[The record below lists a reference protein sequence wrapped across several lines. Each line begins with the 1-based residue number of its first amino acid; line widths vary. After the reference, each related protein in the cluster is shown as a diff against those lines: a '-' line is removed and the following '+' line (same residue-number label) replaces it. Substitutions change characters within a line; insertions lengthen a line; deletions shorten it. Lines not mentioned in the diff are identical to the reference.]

1 MSVKNSVVVVGGG
14 IMGVQAAY
22 HLANLGQTVTLLDQY
37 DVPNQWAASG
47 DHLRVF
53 RMTYGKDAFYSEMAL
68 KCLPMWLEL
77 NTLSEDTLLQQNGV
91 LELAAKADGYEAH
104 SMAVLKDLKIRCE
117 RLDAAAIRR
126 LYPMYNP
133 KAFKWALF
141 HPEGGL
147 LWANR
152 AVSAM
157 ASIAQRKGVRFR
169 SGVKVVSLVKEKGRL
184 RAVKDAAGKVWEAE
198 KFLFACGHWTNELLK
213 DQGIP
218 IKVTKQEQIFL
229 RPLFNRGRY
238 RPEHF
243 PVFSDHASGFY
254 GFPVHIHGFIKLCAH
269 RKGPVV
275 KKVDLYDLRTLSPKF
290 EKSCRVFLKKFMPEL
305 APFTEFEGHVGW
317 YDNTPDNDF
326 LVDRLPSTAN
336 VYLAAGFSGH
346 GFKFAPIIGKS
357 IAELM
362 VAGKSELNL
371 HRFRAT
377 RFKLRKS

>member
-14 IMGVQAAY
+14 IMGVQSAWR
-22 HLANLGQTVTLLDQY
+22 LANLGQNVTVLDQF

-68 KCLPMWLEL
+68 KSLSMWLEL
-77 NTLSEDTLLQQNGV
+77 NTLSEDILLQQNGV
-91 LELAAKADGYEAH
+91 LELATKENGYEAH
-104 SMAVLKDLKIRCE
+104 SMAVLKDLQVKCE
-117 RLDAAAIRR
+117 RFDAAAIRR

-141 HPEGGL
+141 HPEGGMI
-147 LWANR
+147 WANH

-157 ASIAQRKGVRFR
+157 ASIAQRRGVRLR
-169 SGVKVVSLVKEKGRL
+169 SGVKVVSLVKDKGRL

-198 KFLFACGHWTNELLK
+198 KFLFTCGHWTSELLK
-213 DQGIP
+213 GQGIP
-218 IKVTKQEQIFL
+218 MKITKQEQMFL

-269 RKGPVV
+269 RRGSSV
-275 KKVDLYDLRTLSPKF
+275 KK
-290 EKSCRVFLKKFMPEL
+290 
-305 APFTEFEGHVGW
+305 A
-317 YDNTPDNDF
+317 
-326 LVDRLPSTAN
+326 
-336 VYLAAGFSGH
+336 
-346 GFKFAPIIGKS
+346 
-357 IAELM
+357 
-362 VAGKSELNL
+362 
-371 HRFRAT
+371 
-377 RFKLRKS
+377 